1 MPWVLRRYEG
11 RHRLRRIAEGVWI
24 VIVLF
29 VLVWILMR
37 AVEVLT
43 ATRLQRRASDVTDPS
58 DPCQPHL
65 GVAGRPARPGEIM

>member
-1 MPWVLRRYEG
+1 MPWVLRRYE
-11 RHRLRRIAEGVWI
+11 RTHRLLRIAEGVWI

-43 ATRLQRRASDVTDPS
+43 ATRLQRRASDVTDP

-65 GVAGRPARPGEIM
+65 GVAGRPARPGEVM

>member
-1 MPWVLRRYEG
+1 MKEG
-11 RHRLRRIAEGVWI
+11 TDFGESLKGSGLS
-24 VIVLF
+24 LF

-65 GVAGRPARPGEIM
+65 GVAGRPARPGEVM

>member
-1 MPWVLRRYEG
+1 MPWVLRRYER
-11 RHRLRRIAEGVWI
+11 RHRLRRIAEGFWI
-24 VIVLF
+24 VIVCPGLDSNA
-29 VLVWILMR
+29 

-65 GVAGRPARPGEIM
+65 GVAGRPARPGEVM